1 MTNIIT
7 KEKWREKKEVGG
19 GGRQVIVEPVL
30 KCLHAFLVLLG
41 KFGPGKLHLKALKM

>member
-7 KEKWREKKEVGG
+7 KEKWREKKEEG

-30 KCLHAFLVLLG
+30 KCLHAFLALLG
-41 KFGPGKLHLKALKM
+41 